1 MSNRNI
7 LGLGIAGLVAL
18 LLPLV
23 VRDQYVL
30 HIAVITFIYVGVTV
44 AWNLMAIGGTLSLGH
59 AAFFGV
65 GAYTVA
71 ILYVEF
77 GINPW
82 LGILAAMV
90 MAAAVSMVLAVPLLR
105 LRGPFF
111 TLSSLAFVE
120 VLRLLAIWAVPVTN
134 GSVGIT
140 TPPDQG
146 FAFISF
152 ENREPYYFIVLA
164 MVIVVVAFSV
174 WLYNSRIGYHLRAMK
189 TDEEAIRALG
199 VHTNGLKVGTLAV
212 SAAITGAFGAFA
224 ALYLFVIE
232 PETQFSMTLYSV
244 QPALNGIIGGMGT
257 VVGPIIGAVLMTPLG
272 EWLRTSF
279 AGVQG
284 LNFMI
289 YGIALIVIV
298 RLMPGGLV
306 EGWAK
311 LRSWMRRG
319 KTTGTNT
326 SSTSA
331 EPRETTAAANKD
343 GE

>member
-1 MSNRNI
+1 MSKRNI
-7 LGLGIAGLVAL
+7 MLLAIAGAIAL

-23 VRDQYVL
+23 VHDQYIL
-30 HIAVITFIYVGVTV
+30 HIAVVTFIYIGITV

-71 ILYVEF
+71 ILYVDY
-77 GINPW
+77 GVNPW
-82 LGILAAMV
+82 IGIAAGMV
-90 MAAAVSMVLAVPLLR
+90 MAGLVSLLLAIPLLR

-120 VLRLLAIWAVPVTN
+120 ILRLLAIWATELTN

-152 ENREPYYFIVLA
+152 ERREPYYFIILA
-164 MVIVVVAFSV
+164 FVILTVAFSV
-174 WLYNSRIGYHLRAMK
+174 WLYNSRTGYHLRAMK
-189 TDEEAIRALG
+189 IDEEAVRALG
-199 VHTNGLKVGTLAV
+199 VRSSGLKVGTMII

-224 ALYLFVIE
+224 ALYFFVIE

-257 VVGPIIGAVLMTPLG
+257 VVGPIIGAIIMTPLG

-289 YGIALIVIV
+289 YGLALILIV

-306 EGWAK
+306 DGFQK
-311 LRSWMRRG
+311 VVRRFR
-319 KTTGTNT
+319 K
-326 SSTSA
+326 
-331 EPRETTAAANKD
+331 KD
-343 GE
+343 GAAKAPEAEAVPAKKGGEQE

>member
-23 VRDQYVL
+23 VHDQYVL

-71 ILYVEF
+71 ILYVNL
-77 GINPW
+77 GVNPW
-82 LGILAAMV
+82 VGILAAMV
-90 MAAAVSMVLAVPLLR
+90 MAAAASMVLAVPLLR

-120 VLRLLAIWAVPVTN
+120 VLRLLAIWAVPLTN

-146 FAFISF
+146 LAFISF

-174 WLYNSRIGYHLRAMK
+174 WLYNSRTGYHLRAMK
-189 TDEEAIRALG
+189 TDEEAIRVLG

-257 VVGPIIGAVLMTPLG
+257 IVGPIIGAVLMTPLG

-279 AGVQG
+279 SGVQG

-289 YGIALIVIV
+289 YGVALIVIV

-306 EGWAK
+306 DGWKK
-311 LRSWMRRG
+311 LRGWMRRG
-319 KTTGTNT
+319 
-326 SSTSA
+326 
-331 EPRETTAAANKD
+331 ANSNKKD

>member
-1 MSNRNI
+1 MSNRKN
-7 LGLGIAGLVAL
+7 LGLGVLGLVAL
-18 LLPLV
+18 LLPIV

-71 ILYVEF
+71 ILYVNL
-77 GINPW
+77 GVNPW
-82 LGILAAMV
+82 VGILAAMV
-90 MAAAVSMVLAVPLLR
+90 TAAAASMVLAIPLLR

-111 TLSSLAFVE
+111 TLASLAFVE
-120 VLRLLAIWAVPVTN
+120 VLRLLSVWAVPLTN

-140 TPPDQG
+140 TPYDQG

-152 ENREPYYFIVLA
+152 ENREPYYYIVLA
-164 MVIVVVAFSV
+164 MVILAVGFSV
-174 WLYNSRIGYHLRAMK
+174 WLYNSRTGYHLRAMK

-199 VHTNGLKVGTLAV
+199 VHTNGLKVGTLAI
-212 SAAITGAFGAFA
+212 SAAITGAFGAFS

-257 VVGPIIGAVLMTPLG
+257 VVGPIVGALLMTPLG

-279 AGVQG
+279 SGVQG

-289 YGIALIVIV
+289 YGLALIVIV

-306 EGWAK
+306 DGWQK
-311 LRSWMRRG
+311 LRGKWGRG
-319 KTTGTNT
+319 ATKPNHTDEADA
-326 SSTSA
+326 SSRESA
-331 EPRETTAAANKD
+331 TASAKD